1 MNRADIEKI
10 HFKNTPLVGSGSY
23 FICGVKDTDIDYFT
37 LDTTDTRKLLDTLDF
52 SGYDGDIPD
61 QYADSVKLAF
71 GQCMGEVFSFR
82 RGNINIILV
91 QTIQELERIQLAT
104 DVARKLKL
112 NNRDD
117 RLVVFDAI
125 RRNIGPYDNDLGE
138 MITCEIP
145 RL

>member
-1 MNRADIEKI
+1 MNRADIEQI

-52 SGYDGDIPD
+52 SGYDEDIPD
-61 QYADSVKLAF
+61 QYAD
-71 GQCMGEVFSFR
+71 CMGEVFSFR

-91 QTIQELERIQLAT
+91 QTTQELERIQLAT
-104 DVARKLKL
+104 DVARKLQL
-112 NNRDD
+112 NTRDD